1 MPASLLLLLGT
12 LAAAA
17 AGRVFYQ
24 VALTTTDNDNGFVT
38 MFFLLIP
45 ALSTLITVPLSWWI
59 IELRFAVG
67 PMFFIGLALV
77 TIPLLF
83 FLLKSWQSSQN

>member
-1 MPASLLLLLGT
+1 LLLGT
-12 LAAAA
+12 LSAAA

-45 ALSTLITVPLSWWI
+45 VLSTLITIPLSWWI
-59 IELRFAVG
+59 TELHVVVG
-67 PMFFIGLALV
+67 PTFFVGLALV
-77 TIPLLF
+77 TIPLFF
-83 FLLKSWQSSQN
+83 FLLKSWQGSEKLL